1 MVFSP
6 FFRWTAIG
14 ESSGDGEVAG
24 LRSLLQKERSLTRA
38 VQ

>member
-6 FFRWTAIG
+6 FFDELAIG

-24 LRSLLQKERSLTRA
+24 LSSVLQKTAR
-38 VQ
+38 